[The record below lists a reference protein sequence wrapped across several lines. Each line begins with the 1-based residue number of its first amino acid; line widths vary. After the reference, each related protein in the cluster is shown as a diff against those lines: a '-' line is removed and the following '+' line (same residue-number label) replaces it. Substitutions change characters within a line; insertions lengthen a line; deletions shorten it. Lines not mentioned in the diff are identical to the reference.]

1 MICFPFNCSPG
12 AVGQKVH
19 KFKTHDVA
27 ICRSNYLV
35 VLISTFDWGNLCF
48 IETRTGKGLFFDR
61 GFLGDGARLLQCL
74 HDAYLVVLGD
84 PLKNGDPTDCFTQ
97 QFS

>member
-12 AVGQKVH
+12 ALGQKVH

-27 ICRSNYLV
+27 ICRSDYLV

-48 IETRTGKGLFFDR
+48 IETRTG
-61 GFLGDGARLLQCL
+61 FLGDGARLLQSYASMTL
-74 HDAYLVVLGD
+74 IWW
-84 PLKNGDPTDCFTQ
+84 F
-97 QFS
+97 